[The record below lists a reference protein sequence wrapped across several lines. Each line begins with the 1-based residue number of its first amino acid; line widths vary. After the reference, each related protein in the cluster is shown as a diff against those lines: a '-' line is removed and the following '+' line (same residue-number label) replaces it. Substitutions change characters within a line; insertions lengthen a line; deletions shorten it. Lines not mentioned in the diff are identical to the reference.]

1 MVQYHTIIQDQII
14 CYQQYHTA
22 SSIVHC
28 CLLHVV
34 MMEEINSSLTRK
46 LLFLNNNN
54 NTSINNNINTT
65 TTTTIASK
73 RLSGTKI
80 SQDALQT
87 AGELIRQFVIETRHR
102 ASIEVSTVA
111 LAVIKNKLVLPS
123 DFLDL
128 IKTLHMKNI
137 HRQSLKTKSI
147 VGTRRNGNG

>member
-1 MVQYHTIIQDQII
+1 MVQYHTIIQDQI

-28 CLLHVV
+28 CSLHVV

-54 NTSINNNINTT
+54 NNSINNNINTT

-111 LAVIKNKLVLPS
+111 LAVIKNNLVLPS